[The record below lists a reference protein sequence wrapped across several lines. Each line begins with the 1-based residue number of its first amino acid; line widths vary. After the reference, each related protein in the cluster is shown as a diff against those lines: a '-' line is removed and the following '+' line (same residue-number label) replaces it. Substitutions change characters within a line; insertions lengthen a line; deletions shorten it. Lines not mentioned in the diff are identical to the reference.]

1 MGKAVGLL
9 ELGQIAPGYLIAN
22 EVSKHTSVRILQ
34 AGTICPGGFLMVI
47 LGDTADVQVAMEMVE
62 KLNMQGVL
70 SHGMLANIDHRVLEA
85 MVEFKEIPR
94 DTAIGIVET
103 IGVAPAVLAADGAV
117 KSGAVEL
124 VELRLT
130 GGMAGKAL
138 IILAGSVDAVKS
150 ALDYVQGSLN
160 PSDIVSAVLLASPH
174 PRLLAHWQQ
183 K

>member
-1 MGKAVGLL
+1 
-9 ELGQIAPGYLIAN
+9 
-22 EVSKHTSVRILQ
+22 
-34 AGTICPGGFLMVI
+34 
-47 LGDTADVQVAMEMVE
+47 
-62 KLNMQGVL
+62 
-70 SHGMLANIDHRVLEA
+70 

-103 IGVAPAVLAADGAV
+103 IEWLRPAADGAV
-117 KSGAVEL
+117 KSVAVEL